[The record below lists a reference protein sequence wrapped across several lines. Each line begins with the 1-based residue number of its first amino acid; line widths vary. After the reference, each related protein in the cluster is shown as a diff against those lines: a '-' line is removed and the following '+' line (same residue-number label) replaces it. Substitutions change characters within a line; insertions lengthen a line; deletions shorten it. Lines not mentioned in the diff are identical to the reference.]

1 MTQAVADGATCPVF
15 YESRVINLN
24 LDEETLKA
32 IDDEYELLASKGATD
47 EQIEKSKKK
56 MSHLEEI
63 LGAQRI

>member
-47 EQIEKSKKK
+47 EQIEKVKRKCLTLKKY
-56 MSHLEEI
+56 SVRH
-63 LGAQRI
+63 QQ